1 MTSKLNMKIRENY
14 YKTLMK
20 ATNCSELMY
29 YIVKIEAHQLPD
41 TVERCSILQHIVK
54 YITTMPGC
62 LKTSDTLSS

>member
-20 ATNCSELMY
+20 ATNCS
-29 YIVKIEAHQLPD
+29 KIGAHQLPE

-62 LKTSDTLSS
+62 LKTSDTLST